1 MDNLPEF
8 ELNDPEEMREF
19 LEDNRV
25 EISILTLDAV
35 KKAMDL
41 DALYMPVMRIKM
53 GDLPL
58 AVITVKRE
66 NFDTT
71 LKKCL
76 ENLQEAEE
84 YELCAE
90 IINIM
95 KDERLK

>member
-8 ELNDPEEMREF
+8 EINDPAEMREF

-25 EISILTLDAV
+25 EISMLTLDAV
-35 KKAMDL
+35 KKAVDNDML
-41 DALYMPVMRIKM
+41 HMPVMRIKM

-66 NFDTT
+66 NFETT
-71 LKKCL
+71 LNKCL
-76 ENLQEAEE
+76 YTLQEAEE

-90 IINIM
+90 IVKLL

>member
-8 ELNDPEEMREF
+8 EISDPAEMRAF

-25 EISILTLDAV
+25 QISKLTLDAI
-35 KKAMDL
+35 KKAVEQDL
-41 DALYMPVMRIKM
+41 LYMPVMSIKM
-53 GDLPL
+53 GDLPI

-66 NFDTT
+66 NFDTS
-71 LKKCL
+71 LLKCL
-76 ENLQEAEE
+76 DNLQEAEE

-90 IINIM
+90 IVNLM

>member
-8 ELNDPEEMREF
+8 EINDPAEMREF

-35 KKAMDL
+35 KKAVEHDL
-41 DALYMPVMRIKM
+41 LYMPVMRIKM

-76 ENLQEAEE
+76 DNLQEAEE

-90 IINIM
+90 IVKLM